1 MSQTDSASPIN
12 TIIIKIILH
21 TYLVEKMD
29 VWLAVI
35 FVERGLFLP
44 QAQHSIWADSRG
56 ALSRL
61 TRGVEPTQIECWA
74 CSPRE
79 LSLLA
84 VRVESG
90 QNERWVWRLKK
101 WIWKVLRDCWLVE
114 IHVHSVFVHLF
125 HLCAICLQSVS
136 KRREYAC
143 NMKEESKLW

>member
-35 FVERGLFLP
+35 FVERGSLFAASSTL
-44 QAQHSIWADSRG
+44 H
-56 ALSRL
+56 LSRL

-101 WIWKVLRDCWLVE
+101 WLWKVLRDCWLVE

-136 KRREYAC
+136 KRWEYAC